1 MIIDFVDIA
10 PTGSYYIC
18 NPPVTNTDL
27 DFIVLIEQGTLD
39 AAYTELTTKGW
50 VFNGSRVSGNPS
62 YWFSVMRGKMNLIVT
77 DNALY
82 YERFLEATEEAKRL
96 NLTNKKD
103 RMALFTAYQNSV
115 TSYPPSDSI
124 FRLPPLEELEN

>member
-1 MIIDFVDIA
+1 MILNFIDIA

-27 DFIVLIEQGTLD
+27 DFIVLIEQGTKD
-39 AAYTELTTKGW
+39 RVYDEMIAQGW
-50 VFNGSRVSGNPS
+50 LFDGSFVSGNPS
-62 YWFSVMRGKMNLIVT
+62 FWFSVRRNNVNLIVT

-82 YERFLEATEEAKRL
+82 YERFLEATETAKRL
-96 NLTNKKD
+96 NLTKKKD

-115 TSYPPSDSI
+115 TEYPPVGL
-124 FRLPPLEELEN
+124 FRLPPLEEESV